1 MNGLAASARPT
12 EGLVNTQT
20 ILIGG
25 IVPAVLLG
33 IGTVLMRASIGAG
46 ASIPIFLASTGTA
59 IAVAGWLAIAA
70 TGGSI
75 ASTGGVGLAAATGL
89 SWAFADACMAYGFGT
104 LKLPVSVVAP
114 LINSNALIA
123 VVVGGQIF
131 SEWRDLDMAKIA
143 IGVLLICS
151 GATVISLAK

>member
-1 MNGLAASARPT
+1 MNTR
-12 EGLVNTQT
+12 T

-59 IAVAGWLAIAA
+59 TAAAGWLAIAA
-70 TGGSI
+70 NGRSI
-75 ASTGGVGLAAATGL
+75 VTTGGVALAAATGL

-114 LINSNALIA
+114 LVNSNALIA
-123 VVVGGQIF
+123 VVVGAQIF
-131 SEWRDLDMAKIA
+131 SEWQDLNMTKVA